1 MSLIDRMMA
10 QVSQT
15 LKEELYMSVIKT
27 LAVSTLAAGLLVGAN
42 CAYAQSVAGT
52 RQPPSKKDNMSF
64 DIPKPMKVEHD
75 ELHSNLARLTKAG
88 GRTGEAAKSVAKVL
102 DPHFTNENAYAL
114 PPLGLLVPLSQ
125 GKFECN
131 MTEVLK
137 MTDKLEA
144 EMPTMLSEH
153 KDIEAAL
160 KKLKDAATAET
171 KPAGVQFAEHLA
183 AHAQT
188 EEEITYP
195 TALLIGLYVK
205 SKAPQC
211 AR

>member
-1 MSLIDRMMA
+1 M
-10 QVSQT
+10 T
-15 LKEELYMSVIKT
+15 TIKT
-27 LAVSTLAAGLLVGAN
+27 LAISAVAAGLLFGTHS
-42 CAYAQSVAGT
+42 AYAQSGAAQ
-52 RQPPSKKDNMSF
+52 RQAAAKKDNTTF
-64 DIPKPMKVEHD
+64 DVPKSMKVEHD

-102 DPHFTNENAYAL
+102 DPHFANENAYAL
-114 PPLGLLVPLSQ
+114 PPLGLLAPLSR

-131 MTEVLK
+131 MTDVLK

-153 KDIEAAL
+153 KDIAAAL
-160 KKLKDAATAET
+160 KKLKDAATAEN

-195 TALLIGLYVK
+195 TALLIGRYVK
-205 SKAPQC
+205 SKATEC

>member
-1 MSLIDRMMA
+1 MI
-10 QVSQT
+10 T
-15 LKEELYMSVIKT
+15 KT
-27 LAVSTLAAGLLVGAN
+27 LAISTVAAGLLFGMQS
-42 CAYAQSVAGT
+42 AYAQSGAAL
-52 RQPPSKKDNMSF
+52 RQPPAKKDMTF
-64 DIPKPMKVEHD
+64 DVPKSMEAEHD

-102 DPHFTNENAYAL
+102 DPHFSNENAYAL
-114 PPLGLLVPLSQ
+114 PPLGLLAPLSR

-131 MTEVLK
+131 MTDVLK

-153 KDIEAAL
+153 KEIAAAL
-160 KKLKDAATAET
+160 KNLKDAAMAEN

-195 TALLIGLYVK
+195 TALLIGRYVK
-205 SKAPQC
+205 SKATEC

>member
-1 MSLIDRMMA
+1 MI
-10 QVSQT
+10 T
-15 LKEELYMSVIKT
+15 IKT
-27 LAVSTLAAGLLVGAN
+27 LAISTAAAGLLFAAQW
-42 CAYAQSVAGT
+42 AYAQSGADV
-52 RQPPSKKDNMSF
+52 RQALAKKDDMTF
-64 DIPKPMKVEHD
+64 DVPKSMKVEHD
-75 ELHSNLARLTKAG
+75 ELHSSLARLTKAG

-102 DPHFTNENAYAL
+102 EPHFANENAYAL
-114 PPLGLLVPLSQ
+114 PPLSLLVPLSQ

-131 MTEVLK
+131 MTKVLK

-153 KDIEAAL
+153 KDIAAAL
-160 KKLKDAATAET
+160 KTLKDAATAEN

-195 TALLIGLYVK
+195 AALLIGRYVK
-205 SKAPQC
+205 SQATEC